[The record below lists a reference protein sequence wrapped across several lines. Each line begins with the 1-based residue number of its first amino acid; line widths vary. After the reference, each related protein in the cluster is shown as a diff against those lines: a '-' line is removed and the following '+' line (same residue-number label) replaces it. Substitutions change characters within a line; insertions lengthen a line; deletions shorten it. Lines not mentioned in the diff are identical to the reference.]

1 MPRLLFDPCHR
12 HGLRV
17 NPSSM
22 PLACSLGEAA
32 LAGWWDAGRAT
43 GPGQI
48 LRTLRGGRACRWQV
62 LWVNDRVYSFIF

>member
-1 MPRLLFDPCHR
+1 
-12 HGLRV
+12 
-17 NPSSM
+17 M